1 MESRELPKS
10 VMAFKVRLTFIA
22 VVSIIVAILAALVFG
37 ALFKLALGGY
47 NGTRAL
53 TFLAVLFLAGVA
65 AMIYYGRWQA
75 NTYELRSEGIVVNTG
90 FGNFSRKQKL
100 YLYES
105 IISVSFNQ
113 DYFGKKYGYGNV
125 HVTIPKLEQKLILED
140 IERPDQTMPALKM
153 HIKDRDGASKVL
165 VT

>member
-10 VMAFKVRLTFIA
+10 VKAFKVRLTFIA
-22 VVSIIVAILAALVFG
+22 VISFLVAILSAAVFG
-37 ALFKLALGGY
+37 AFFKLALGGY

-65 AMIYYGRWQA
+65 SMIYYGRWQA

-125 HVTIPKLEQKLILED
+125 HVTIPKLEKKLILED
-140 IERPDQTMPALKM
+140 IEKPDQNLSALQI
-153 HIKDRDGASKVL
+153 HIKGRDGSSKVL